1 MPGMFDWLFSRK
13 DLFSYPLSI
22 ADAAS
27 GELLKKYIPEERQ
40 YMTGPFYCDRS
51 PDSHYGQFQHA
62 IDFIVKDGSLVYA
75 GKSGT
80 VVDVVEH
87 NTVYG
92 ETPEFADTLNY
103 VTIQHDDCLSQY
115 AHLEKNSPSAY
126 GIYKGKHVMR
136 GQVIGVV
143 GKTGWVDA
151 GTNGDHLHF
160 MVFLET
166 KDGFESIP
174 AQFKS

>member
-1 MPGMFDWLFSRK
+1 MFAWLFPKKRA
-13 DLFSYPLSI
+13 FSYPLNVH
-22 ADAAS
+22 DARS
-27 GELLKKYIPEERQ
+27 GEQLKRYIPEERL
-40 YMTGPFYCDRS
+40 YMIGPFHCDRS
-51 PDSHYGQFQHA
+51 PNSHAGPFAHA

-75 GKSGT
+75 AKSGT

-92 ETPEFADTLNY
+92 EGPEFADTLNY

-115 AHLEKNSPSAY
+115 AHLKKNSPSDY
-126 GIYKGKHVMR
+126 GIYKGKRVMR

-151 GTNGDHLHF
+151 GANGDHLHF
-160 MVFLET
+160 MAFREHAE
-166 KDGFESIP
+166 GFDSIP
-174 AQFKS
+174 AQFA